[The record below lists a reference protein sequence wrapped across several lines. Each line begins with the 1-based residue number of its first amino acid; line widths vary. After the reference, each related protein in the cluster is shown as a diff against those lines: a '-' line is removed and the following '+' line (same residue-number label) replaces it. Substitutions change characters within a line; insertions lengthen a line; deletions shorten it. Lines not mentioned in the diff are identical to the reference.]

1 VQLFLLRLRR
11 AKPEGLHVAGSH
23 DHAAARA
30 IEVWKASFSPQAISP
45 TAQAVPMT
53 TMPMSRANQP
63 ALPRLLHAGHPD
75 ENYRPNAITLGAS
88 APTLILEAVYFRSI
102 YQTEHPRDWD
112 IKGSNQ
118 EPSRGHT
125 QNQAPN
131 PSSPSTEEIG
141 SQIAQGHAADGT
153 KQSEQNNSNSEP
165 CWVPLAQ
172 GLSAIAGLITT
183 VGCYADH
190 NSEIRVPSGSALGR

>member
-30 IEVWKASFSPQAISP
+30 IEVRKPSFSPQAISP
-45 TAQAVPMT
+45 TAQAVPLT

-63 ALPRLLHAGHPD
+63 ALPRIFFMPD
-75 ENYRPNAITLGAS
+75 TQTKIIAPIAITLGAS

-112 IKGSNQ
+112 IEGPNQ

-131 PSSPSTEEIG
+131 P
-141 SQIAQGHAADGT
+141 
-153 KQSEQNNSNSEP
+153 
-165 CWVPLAQ
+165 
-172 GLSAIAGLITT
+172 
-183 VGCYADH
+183 
-190 NSEIRVPSGSALGR
+190 

>member
-1 VQLFLLRLRR
+1 
-11 AKPEGLHVAGSH
+11 
-23 DHAAARA
+23 
-30 IEVWKASFSPQAISP
+30 
-45 TAQAVPMT
+45 MT

-63 ALPRLLHAGHPD
+63 ALPRIFFMPD
-75 ENYRPNAITLGAS
+75 TQTKIIAPIAITLGAS

-112 IKGSNQ
+112 VKDSNQ
-118 EPSRGHT
+118 EPSRGYT

-153 KQSEQNNSNSEP
+153 KQSEQNISNSEP
-165 CWVPLAQ
+165 SWVLLAQ

-183 VGCYADH
+183 VGCTPTTTQRYACPAG
-190 NSEIRVPSGSALGR
+190 VPWVPDDYANLPRPSQDPVQRQ

>member
-1 VQLFLLRLRR
+1 V
-11 AKPEGLHVAGSH
+11 EGVILAPG
-23 DHAAARA
+23 DQPN
-30 IEVWKASFSPQAISP
+30 SPGCP
-45 TAQAVPMT
+45 DDDY
-53 TMPMSRANQP
+53 ANVESQP
-63 ALPRLLHAGHPD
+63 ASAPAHLLHAGHPD

-165 CWVPLAQ
+165 SWVPLAQ

-183 VGCYADH
+183 VGCTPTTTQRYACPAGVH
-190 NSEIRVPSGSALGR
+190 WVPDDYANLPRPSQDAVQRR